1 MFVLKKETQL
11 FLLLEFLLD
20 VLVAFTVRRLLLC
33 WGCGLHSKELVS
45 LLKVVPSNLRLI
57 PFNYSL
63 YGSEHVVSMAFIEG
77 NVKQAVVTH
86 SYGVRRREYRVP
98 IVKKVVTNRRTRVPR
113 IPQKVPARLYSFTIG
128 AFSTIAC

>member
-20 VLVAFTVRRLLLC
+20 VLVASTVRRLLLC

-45 LLKVVPSNLRLI
+45 LLKVVPSNLHLI
-57 PFNYSL
+57 PFNNSL

-86 SYGVRRREYRVP
+86 S
-98 IVKKVVTNRRTRVPR
+98 
-113 IPQKVPARLYSFTIG
+113 
-128 AFSTIAC
+128 

>member
-20 VLVAFTVRRLLLC
+20 ALVVSTIRRLLLC
-33 WGCGLHSKELVS
+33 WGCGLHAKELVS

-57 PFNYSL
+57 PFNNSL
-63 YGSEHVVSMAFIEG
+63 YGSEHIVSMTLIER

-86 SYGVRRREYRVP
+86 S
-98 IVKKVVTNRRTRVPR
+98 
-113 IPQKVPARLYSFTIG
+113 
-128 AFSTIAC
+128 